1 MAWSMCIF
9 FLLVNVKYLI
19 IKKYVFTISK
29 MYNLFTYEKFLFFCS
44 TLLVAGVGVGGIMQI
59 GLELWNSMISFIH
72 TSVFPKF

>member
-44 TLLVAGVGVGGIMQI
+44 TLLVAGVGVGGIMQ
-59 GLELWNSMISFIH
+59 NR
-72 TSVFPKF
+72 TRTP